1 MKIYLDNWTIQR
13 PLDDKKQSTGYRN
26 YTEEKE
32 KMFEGMSLEDIVAE
46 IKQMREAKPEQK

>member
-1 MKIYLDNWTIQR
+1 MKIYLDNCTIQR
-13 PLDDKKQSTGYRN
+13 PLDDKKQSTGYGN

-46 IKQMREAKPEQK
+46 IKQMREA

>member
-46 IKQMREAKPEQK
+46 IKQMREAKP